1 MHGTKL
7 MCSTMVNIGQLRFST
22 CTLSTC
28 EILYVRGPTFDFLFN
43 CLHDHFQPGSF
54 YLFICLVYV
63 IFPMHLVQSF
73 LLRPLVRYS
82 LHRTSTVYCTSSLF
96 VLQRW
101 NYGARVVLVQIRN
114 SKFEIRVVAASC
126 RCRRQRWWRLFA
138 NSLSFT
144 HHQHP
149 RWPDLDPDSSCV
161 VDAGHGP
168 TRG

>member
-101 NYGARVVLVQIRN
+101 NYGARVVLVLN
-114 SKFEIRVVAASC
+114 KGSTNVAC
-126 RCRRQRWWRLFA
+126 YRIT
-138 NSLSFT
+138 N
-144 HHQHP
+144 HQGATFGIP
-149 RWPDLDPDSSCV
+149 KM
-161 VDAGHGP
+161 
-168 TRG
+168 

>member
-1 MHGTKL
+1 MF
-7 MCSTMVNIGQLRFST
+7 VNICTVRNWCVQQWSTLANCEST

-101 NYGARVVLVQIRN
+101 NYGARVGGASLFVVMSFVLGVM
-114 SKFEIRVVAASC
+114 ELGLVPWLCASIVC
-126 RCRRQRWWRLFA
+126 ATSNKYLP
-138 NSLSFT
+138 NTSMT
-144 HHQHP
+144 
-149 RWPDLDPDSSCV
+149 
-161 VDAGHGP
+161 
-168 TRG
+168 